1 MNRLCVPLVELPELR
16 SFFTE
21 FRVEVKRYTVYLEA
35 MRRIQRESEESTTSS
50 SNLNM
55 KGQDRPWLR
64 GGEMVEIVYPSG
76 KKELGRLYL
85 KGDWALVDS
94 EKWGVAAR
102 LFMASDLPQD
112 SATLDLRTVESI
124 RIVHSKGNEEW
135 LRSFR

>member
-1 MNRLCVPLVELPELR
+1 MNRLCVPLVELPGLR
-16 SFFTE
+16 SFFAE
-21 FRVEVKRYTVYLEA
+21 FRVEVKRYTMYLEA
-35 MRRIQRESEESTTSS
+35 MQRIQGERQENTTSS
-50 SNLNM
+50 SSSV

-76 KKELGRLYL
+76 KKELGRLYI

-112 SATLDLRTVESI
+112 STTLDLRTVESI

>member
-1 MNRLCVPLVELPELR
+1 MNRLCVPLVELPGLR
-16 SFFTE
+16 SFFAE
-21 FRVEVKRYTVYLEA
+21 FRVKVKRYTMYLEA
-35 MRRIQRESEESTTSS
+35 MQRIQGERQENTTSS
-50 SNLNM
+50 SSSV

-76 KKELGRLYL
+76 KKELGRLYV

-102 LFMASDLPQD
+102 LFMASDLPVD
-112 SATLDLRTVESI
+112 STTLDLRTVESL

>member
-1 MNRLCVPLVELPELR
+1 MDRLCVPLVEIPGLR
-16 SFFTE
+16 SFFAE
-21 FRVEVKRYTVYLEA
+21 FRVEVKRYTMYLET
-35 MRRIQRESEESTTSS
+35 MQRIKRESEESTTSS
-50 SNLNM
+50 PSPSV

-64 GGEMVEIVYPSG
+64 GGEMVEIIYPSG
-76 KKELGRLYL
+76 KKELGRLYI

-102 LFMASDLPQD
+102 LFMASDLPVD
-112 SATLDLRTVESI
+112 STTLDLRTVESI